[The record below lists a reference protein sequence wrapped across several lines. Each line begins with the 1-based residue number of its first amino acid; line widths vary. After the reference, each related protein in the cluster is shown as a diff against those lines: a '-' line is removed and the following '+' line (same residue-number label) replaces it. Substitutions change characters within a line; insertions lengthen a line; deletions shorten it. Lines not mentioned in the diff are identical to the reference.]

1 VSAAGPI
8 AAAVGRALGRR
19 VTAARQVA
27 GGDIN
32 EAWAVRLDAGEV
44 AFLKTRADAA
54 PGEFATE
61 AAGLAWLAEAGARV
75 PEVLGGSVLV
85 VRGFGSVGSGV
96 LEVQGLVLAR
106 PGSNTT
112 QLLLCSVVRWTL
124 RPGWFKPG
132 RARCSGPALVV
143 DRFRSDAGPRFPPW
157 LVC

>member
-1 VSAAGPI
+1 MGTIGLRLVVPTGGWPYPTKL
-8 AAAVGRALGRR
+8 VGYEKEDFH
-19 VTAARQVA
+19 QM
-27 GGDIN
+27 
-32 EAWAVRLDAGEV
+32 
-44 AFLKTRADAA
+44 
-54 PGEFATE
+54 
-61 AAGLAWLAEAGARV
+61 AEAGERGS
-75 PEVLGGSVLV
+75 GGSGGAEGAGGAG
-85 VRGFGSVGSGV
+85 GFGSVGSGV